1 MASMKTSSERSERNG
16 CGHQWSGR
24 GMNHAMAAD
33 APRNYGPNQR
43 RRTAMILWLGVVSAN
58 LIGLFAAVY
67 VSSYLRA
74 GAGDPDILFIF
85 YYGALLLAGVAD
97 ALWIDEAVFKGAFR
111 RTIQGR
117 TTTSKNADVEDVAA
131 GMQPS
136 TMRFPIVVLL
146 CCGLTYLL
154 FNLVN
159 HRFDRWWQDIGEHT
173 YTLRSPKSG
182 TAEQQQSIIA
192 LSTRPNP
199 EVLDVL
205 EEQLQDGDPV
215 VEAYA
220 AWAIG
225 RQKKHETMNMNR
237 VPALVER
244 VRNGDPKVR
253 REALLALARLQ
264 HQAIA
269 DEVQADLAAEL
280 DAGVTIDL
288 RLIWGLGYLQHAD
301 SLPVLDKALYH
312 PDETVQRLAAWSLS
326 QHRDSG
332 KGRAA
337 ADLLEQRL
345 PAASMPTKCAIVQSL
360 GVLADER
367 SNLALMHAYQTA
379 TADER
384 QFFCKRLS
392 VSASPDGERDHEDL
406 LAPSDRFG
414 IKIMQSAGA
423 MRATS
428 PEIREQIEP
437 WLESVIAAADTP
449 LPTRESAQSLLAGIR
464 EQRNDIQ

>member
-1 MASMKTSSERSERNG
+1 
-16 CGHQWSGR
+16 
-24 GMNHAMAAD
+24 MNHAMAAD
-33 APRNYGPNQR
+33 APRHYGPNKR
-43 RRTAMILWLGVVSAN
+43 RRTSMILWLGVVSAN
-58 LIGLFAAVY
+58 LIGLFSAVY

-74 GAGDPDILFIF
+74 GAGDPDILFGF
-85 YYGALLLAGVAD
+85 YYGTLLLAAVAD
-97 ALWIDEAVFKGAFR
+97 ALWIDEVVFKGAFR

-117 TTTSKNADVEDVAA
+117 TSTSKNADVEDVAA
-131 GMQPS
+131 GLQPS
-136 TMRFPIVVLL
+136 TLRFPVVVLL

-159 HRFDRWWQDIGEHT
+159 HRFDRWWGDIGEHT

-182 TAEQQQSIIA
+182 AAAQQQSIIA

-205 EEQLQDGDPV
+205 EEQLLDGDPI

-225 RQKKHETMNMNR
+225 RQKQNETMNMNR
-237 VPALVER
+237 VPALIER

-253 REALLALARLQ
+253 REALLTLARLQ

-269 DEVQADLAAEL
+269 DEVQAELAAEL
-280 DAGVTIDL
+280 DAGVTIDA

-332 KGRAA
+332 KGREA

-379 TADER
+379 TAAER
-384 QFFCKRLS
+384 EFLCKRLS
-392 VSASPDGERDHEDL
+392 LSASPDGERDHEDL
-406 LAPSDRFG
+406 LAPTERFA
-414 IKIMQSAGA
+414 IKILQSAGA

-428 PEIREQIEP
+428 PEIRAEIEP
-437 WLESVIAAADTP
+437 WLAAVVAAPDTAK
-449 LPTRESAQSLLAGIR
+449 PTRESAQSLLAGIR
-464 EQRNDIQ
+464 TQRNDLPEPEQN

>member
-1 MASMKTSSERSERNG
+1 
-16 CGHQWSGR
+16 
-24 GMNHAMAAD
+24 
-33 APRNYGPNQR
+33 
-43 RRTAMILWLGVVSAN
+43 MILWLGVVSAN

-67 VSSYLRA
+67 VSSYLRV
-74 GAGDPDILFIF
+74 GAGDPDVLFVF
-85 YYGALLLAGVAD
+85 YYGAMVLAGLAD
-97 ALWIDEAVFKGAFR
+97 GLWIDEVVFKGAFR

-117 TTTSKNADVEDVAA
+117 TTTAKNADVEDVAA
-131 GMQPS
+131 GLQPS

-146 CCGLTYLL
+146 CCGLTYML

-159 HRFDRWWQDIGEHT
+159 HSFDRWWKDIGEHT
-173 YTLRSPKSG
+173 HTLRSPESG
-182 TAEQQQSIIA
+182 TAAQQESIIA

-199 EVLDVL
+199 EALDVL
-205 EEQLQDGDPV
+205 EEQLVDGDPV

-225 RQKKHETMNMNR
+225 RQKKHETMNLNR

-244 VRNGDPKVR
+244 VRNGEPKVR

-264 HQAIA
+264 HLAIA
-269 DEVQADLAAEL
+269 DEVQAELAAEL
-280 DAGVTIDL
+280 DAGVTIDV
-288 RLIWGLGYLQHAD
+288 RLLWALGYLQDAN

-332 KGRAA
+332 KGREA

-345 PAASMPTKCAIVQSL
+345 PAASMLTKCAIVQSL

-367 SNLALMHAYQTA
+367 SNLALMHAYQSA
-379 TADER
+379 TAVER
-384 QFFCKRLS
+384 EFLCKRLS

-406 LAPSDRFG
+406 LAPTERFA
-414 IKIMQSAGA
+414 IKILQSAGA

-428 PEIREQIEP
+428 PEIRAQIEP
-437 WLESVIAAADTP
+437 WLESVIAAPDTTK
-449 LPTRESAQSLLAGIR
+449 PTLESAQSLLAGIKS
-464 EQRNDIQ
+464 QRNDLTPMEGP

>member
-1 MASMKTSSERSERNG
+1 
-16 CGHQWSGR
+16 
-24 GMNHAMAAD
+24 
-33 APRNYGPNQR
+33 
-43 RRTAMILWLGVVSAN
+43 MILWLGVVSAN
-58 LIGLFAAVY
+58 LIGLFAADY

-74 GAGDPDILFIF
+74 GAGDPDVLFGF
-85 YYGALLLAGVAD
+85 YYGALLLTGVAD
-97 ALWIDEAVFKGAFR
+97 ALWIDEVVFKGAFR

-117 TTTSKNADVEDVAA
+117 TSTSKNADVEDVAA
-131 GMQPS
+131 SMQPS
-136 TMRFPIVVLL
+136 AMRFPLVVLL
-146 CCGLTYLL
+146 CCALTYML

-159 HRFDRWWQDIGEHT
+159 HRLNRWWDDIGEHT
-173 YTLRSPKSG
+173 HTLRSPKSA
-182 TAEQQQSIIA
+182 TAAQQQAIIA

-205 EEQLQDGDPV
+205 EEQLQDGDPE

-225 RQKKHETMNMNR
+225 RQKTHETMNMNR
-237 VPALVER
+237 LPPLVER
-244 VRNGDPKVR
+244 VRNGEPKVR

-269 DEVQADLAAEL
+269 DEVQAELAAEL
-280 DAGVTIDL
+280 DAGVTLDL

-332 KGRAA
+332 KGRQA

-345 PAASMPTKCAIVQSL
+345 PAASMPTKCAIVHSL

-379 TADER
+379 TAAEIE
-384 QFFCKRLS
+384 FLCKRMS
-392 VSASPDGERDHEDL
+392 VSAAPDGERDHEDL
-406 LAPSDRFG
+406 LAPTERFG
-414 IKIMQSAGA
+414 IKILQAAGA

-428 PEIREQIEP
+428 PAIRAEIEP
-437 WLESVIAAADTP
+437 WLESVIAAPDTS
-449 LPTRESAQSLLAGIR
+449 LPARESAQSLLTGIR
-464 EQRNDIQ
+464 SQRNDSRSTEEP